1 MIDPRYLFDQIE
13 SLFVPLWTIR
23 NKETINIYRFNHYK
37 NNRNWQISMRI
48 ETFFPERGSSVSRD
62 RRIARVGKK
71 KKRKKCP
78 LINARTS
85 PWREVARVRPAIR
98 SLIYHSTLP
107 VFHHSPLFTRHTSSR
122 MRCLYIYITMTN
134 RELLQKINE
143 LWTRYLSRPH

>member
-71 KKRKKCP
+71 KAKKMSVNKRAYFTVKRSRKGP
-78 LINARTS
+78 PSDSFTYLSFHVPRVPPFPPFHSSHLFPNA
-85 PWREVARVRPAIR
+85 
-98 SLIYHSTLP
+98 
-107 VFHHSPLFTRHTSSR
+107 LFI
-122 MRCLYIYITMTN
+122 YIYN
-134 RELLQKINE
+134 NDE
-143 LWTRYLSRPH
+143 